1 MNRILVIDDEL
12 AISELIGEVL
22 KRAGYDVDIAFSGK
36 QGIIRFDSTVYD
48 LVVTDMCLPDI
59 SGLEVV
65 RHIRGSRR
73 SFVPILGISGTP
85 WLLQRADCDA
95 TLPKPFPLRAFM
107 DSVRRLIPER
117 YTAVSPERAIA
128 YADQPAC

>member
-36 QGIIRFDSTVYD
+36 QGIIRFDNAVYD
-48 LVVTDMCLPDI
+48 LIVTDMCLPDV

-65 RHIRGSRR
+65 RYIRNSSRA
-73 SFVPILGISGTP
+73 FIPILGISGTP
-85 WLLQRADCDA
+85 WLLQRAACDA

-107 DSVRRLIPER
+107 DAVRRLMPEP
-117 YTAVSPERAIA
+117 YTAVSPEKALA